1 MRDHTGEIG
10 LNTVSLPQRK
20 VVDRKYPME
29 VHSCAAK
36 RANIGTAAMENIN
49 TLYAI
54 AINRSSIDCT
64 GFGLNSDEVVCNVLG
79 LSNMYV
85 IFG

>member
-1 MRDHTGEIG
+1 
-10 LNTVSLPQRK
+10 
-20 VVDRKYPME
+20 
-29 VHSCAAK
+29 
-36 RANIGTAAMENIN
+36 MENIN

-54 AINRSSIDCT
+54 AINRSSIDCM